1 MNEHRKVE
9 RNMTLSSWAKEKTRL
24 TGLEISILESKGE
37 KNTGKT
43 LPKALWNSG
52 RCSEQGNNMTK
63 AVFRDDYSDS
73 SMIGSGKEASKD
85 KEISSG
91 AATIILQSKDDS
103 LYQRSNSGMR
113 GKEWIFL

>member
-1 MNEHRKVE
+1 
-9 RNMTLSSWAKEKTRL
+9 
-24 TGLEISILESKGE
+24 
-37 KNTGKT
+37 
-43 LPKALWNSG
+43 
-52 RCSEQGNNMTK
+52 MTK

-113 GKEWIFL
+113 GKE